1 MVQQKRHAGHHVMP
15 RVPVGCGHGGEGE
28 PAERGAIAMGR
39 WEARSVRS
47 LEMGNF
53 NFHYQN

>member
-53 NFHYQN
+53 HYQN